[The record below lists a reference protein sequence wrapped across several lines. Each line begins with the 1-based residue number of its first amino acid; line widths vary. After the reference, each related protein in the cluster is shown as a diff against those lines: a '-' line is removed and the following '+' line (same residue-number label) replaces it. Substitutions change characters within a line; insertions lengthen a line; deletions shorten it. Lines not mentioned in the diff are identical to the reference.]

1 MLLQLESLEI
11 KYTDDKEATEKT
23 RDEVCPGHPFIIF
36 SAKPFVRVVL
46 ENPIQRSGLF
56 TITSEV
62 YNGETTKQFI
72 DKIAKIVGVKG
83 NFDMF

>member
-1 MLLQLESLEI
+1 MESLDI
-11 KYTDDKEATEKT
+11 KFTDDKEASEKT
-23 RDEVCPGHPFIIF
+23 HDEVCPGYPFIVF

-46 ENPIQRSGLF
+46 DNPAQRSGLF

-62 YNGETTKQFI
+62 YNAETTKQFF

-83 NFDMF
+83 NLVPFLKI